1 MVIDRMLLLVFFL
14 LMTVASL
21 VILTSSPHIW
31 DSGEIITGVSNEK
44 WEHMTE
50 DSVGTE
56 VDDEGNVPHAV
67 IQN

>member
-1 MVIDRMLLLVFFL
+1 
-14 LMTVASL
+14 MTIASL